1 MLLGQPVGG
10 GDQVVRALLLDDLMG
25 GELPEARHDL
35 FGDRRA
41 DRLLHRAEIT
51 GEKFI
56 DHAFIESCLCDSGW
70 HGDRGKV
77 SSR

>member
-1 MLLGQPVGG
+1 M
-10 GDQVVRALLLDDLMG
+10 RALLLDDLMG
-25 GELPEARHDL
+25 GELPEARYDL
-35 FGDRRA
+35 VGNRRA

-56 DHAFIESCLCDSGW
+56 DHAFIESRLGDHRW
-70 HGDRGKV
+70 HGGYRTA